1 MRDKLGRFIK
11 GQHYNK
17 ATEFKK
23 GNTINKGSNNPM
35 WKEGKKTIKG
45 YVYIW
50 MPNHPYAIFNHRY
63 VAEHRIVMEKH
74 IGRYLKPEEIV
85 HHINEIRN
93 DNRIENL
100 ILFANESEHHKH
112 HWLLRKQ

>member
-63 VAEHRIVMEKH
+63 VAEHRIVMELH
-74 IGRYLKPEEIV
+74 LGRTLKSSEQV
-85 HHINEIRN
+85 HHRN
-93 DNRIENL
+93 GNKIDNRIENL
-100 ILFANESEHHKH
+100 ELFTVSDHFKR
-112 HWLLRKQ
+112 HWKFVP